1 MSHTHAQNVIHV
13 VFSTKDRR
21 KTISNELQP
30 RMWAYVAGIC
40 KNHGIFVHAVGGM
53 DDHIHFLIQVP
64 PPLSLANAVL
74 IRAVRTL
81 AHINDAG
88 EWVNPPSHV
97 IVSSGAVVHA
107 NTTASTEPELLA
119 TPCRV
124 NKELKP

>member
-64 PPLSLANAVL
+64 PPLSLAKAVL